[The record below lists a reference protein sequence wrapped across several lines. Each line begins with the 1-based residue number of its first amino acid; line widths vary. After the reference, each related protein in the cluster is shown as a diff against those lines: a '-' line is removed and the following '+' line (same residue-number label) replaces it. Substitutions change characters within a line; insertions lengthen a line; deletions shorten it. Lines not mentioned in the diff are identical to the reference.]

1 MQSSRV
7 TFGKLTLNFRIKGK
21 KGTAIF
27 HYKCDLE
34 DDAIEYIDIEY
45 TDPEIQF
52 SIEENTK
59 IMERVDIYIRNL
71 LLKRNRF
78 NNRHKTIFY

>member
-7 TFGKLTLNFRIKGK
+7 TFGNLALNFRIKGK
-21 KGTAIF
+21 KGTALF
-27 HYKCDLE
+27 HYKYDPE
-34 DDAIEYIDIEY
+34 NDAIEYIDIEY

-59 IMERVDIYIRNL
+59 MMESVDIYIRNL
-71 LLKRNRF
+71 LLGRNRC
-78 NNRHKTIFY
+78 NNQHKTVFY

>member
-7 TFGKLTLNFRIKGK
+7 TFGKLVLNFRIKGK

-27 HYKCDLE
+27 HYKYDPE
-34 DDAIEYIDIEY
+34 DDAVEYIDIEY
-45 TDPEIQF
+45 TDPEIQ
-52 SIEENTK
+52 SSVEKNIKMMEN
-59 IMERVDIYIRNL
+59 VDLYIRKL

-78 NNRHKTIFY
+78 NN

>member
-7 TFGKLTLNFRIKGK
+7 TFGKLVLNFRIKGK

-27 HYKCDLE
+27 HYKYDPE
-34 DDAIEYIDIEY
+34 DDVVEYIDIEY
-45 TDPEIQF
+45 TDPEIQ
-52 SIEENTK
+52 SSVEKNIKMMEN
-59 IMERVDIYIRNL
+59 VDLYIRKL

-78 NNRHKTIFY
+78 NN